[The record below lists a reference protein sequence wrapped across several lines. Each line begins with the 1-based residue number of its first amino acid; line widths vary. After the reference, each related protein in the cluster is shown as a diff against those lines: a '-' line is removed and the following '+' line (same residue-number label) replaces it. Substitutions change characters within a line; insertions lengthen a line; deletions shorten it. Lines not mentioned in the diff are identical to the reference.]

1 MIKEIFLENIKE
13 IQDSIYDYDPI
24 RMEPSEWIEKT
35 VFLTSAESKYAG
47 FFNYDR
53 SPYSREIVDALSPT
67 SDVEMVAVM
76 KCVQSGFTAGVIVPT
91 IAYTMSQDP
100 CNIIFVSG
108 SDQLVKD
115 TIRDRLDP
123 VIQNSGNLKDL
134 IRPNSLKKANHRTG
148 DTDIKKEYLGGSLT
162 CLTYKPSKLRQ
173 YSAKKI
179 LADEFDDAPRV
190 NVTEGSIRSLLE
202 GRTVSFG
209 DSKKLC
215 YVSSPTTKG
224 ISNIEEVYE
233 MGDKRKWNWCCP
245 HCETYVPI
253 LWRVER
259 EDGSYGGIKWEL
271 NDEDELIEE
280 SVHYECQNCK
290 GKIEYRQKTQLNLA
304 GKWIPT
310 AKPVRPQYRSYSFNA
325 LCIPAG
331 FDSWITIVYQWIKAC
346 PKNQPVDIGLLKSF
360 TNTRLGELWEDRG
373 TSPRMTELMSN
384 VGTYEIG
391 KIPDL
396 TCEEEGNGKIAL
408 ISLSCDLGGVM
419 DLVNKVEDV
428 RLDWAIVAHTSN
440 GQTYDIDH
448 GSIGTFKRSKW
459 QNSKDREKDSDRERF
474 TFKEGVHNSVWPLF
488 KEIIYRSLE
497 GESGMYYDIDITI
510 VDTGHFTKL
519 SYNFIQSIKDRKV
532 FGIKGDTVEN
542 YRKIDKNTPIISHSR
557 ENKGLLYILDVNLLK
572 EQLSS
577 NMALIQG
584 SDGTQP
590 NGFMN
595 FPQPSGGKYNKN
607 NYFDHYESEHRV
619 PLIKNDVEV
628 GFTWKKKREN
638 NHFWDI
644 AVYNLASRE
653 IFISD
658 LKLYDSGNKDLSW
671 GVYCDMINL

>member
-1 MIKEIFLENIKE
+1 
-13 IQDSIYDYDPI
+13 
-24 RMEPSEWIEKT
+24 
-35 VFLTSAESKYAG
+35 
-47 FFNYDR
+47 
-53 SPYSREIVDALSPT
+53 
-67 SDVEMVAVM
+67 
-76 KCVQSGFTAGVIVPT
+76 
-91 IAYTMSQDP
+91 
-100 CNIIFVSG
+100 
-108 SDQLVKD
+108 
-115 TIRDRLDP
+115 
-123 VIQNSGNLKDL
+123 
-134 IRPNSLKKANHRTG
+134 
-148 DTDIKKEYLGGSLT
+148 
-162 CLTYKPSKLRQ
+162 
-173 YSAKKI
+173 
-179 LADEFDDAPRV
+179 
-190 NVTEGSIRSLLE
+190 
-202 GRTVSFG
+202 
-209 DSKKLC
+209 
-215 YVSSPTTKG
+215 
-224 ISNIEEVYE
+224 
-233 MGDKRKWNWCCP
+233 
-245 HCETYVPI
+245 
-253 LWRVER
+253 
-259 EDGSYGGIKWEL
+259 
-271 NDEDELIEE
+271 
-280 SVHYECQNCK
+280 
-290 GKIEYRQKTQLNLA
+290 
-304 GKWIPT
+304 
-310 AKPVRPQYRSYSFNA
+310 
-325 LCIPAG
+325 
-331 FDSWITIVYQWIKAC
+331 
-346 PKNQPVDIGLLKSF
+346 
-360 TNTRLGELWEDRG
+360 
-373 TSPRMTELMSN
+373 MSN

-459 QNSKDREKDSDRERF
+459 QNAKDREKDSDRERF
-474 TFKEGVHNSVWPLF
+474 TFKEGVHNSVWTLF

-532 FGIKGDTVEN
+532 FGIKGDTVDN

-595 FPQPSGGKYNKN
+595 FPQPAGGKYNKN

-619 PLIKNDVEV
+619 PMIKNDVEV

-644 AVYNLASRE
+644 AVYNLAARE

-658 LKLYDSGNKDLSW
+658 LKLYDSGNKDLTW
-671 GVYCDMINL
+671 IAFCDMINF